1 MKGDSNWRIA
11 EHREREIIREKAVQ
25 RDLRCYVTDHEKL
38 LVNMGTH
45 SSHNPHAPF
54 KHNLYVIY
62 SDSGSPIVCTLMH
75 L

>member
-1 MKGDSNWRIA
+1 M
-11 EHREREIIREKAVQ
+11 KAVQ

-62 SDSGSPIVCTLMH
+62 SDSGSPLVCTLMH